1 MNLVS
6 PSPARDV
13 EQLLNSLT
21 GVVSAHVVVNN
32 DGRIVEIH
40 ILSTPEIQAKRVVR
54 NVESAL
60 TAGLGIEIDR
70 RIVSV
75 AQIDDNANTAPEP
88 QPTAMDREVD
98 VGPRYDPRRDS
109 RGRRFEF
116 VRYSARRE
124 IARESSCHVVLR
136 SGDGEFTGAG
146 VGADT
151 PRGRAEAA
159 ARAVF
164 NALESAR
171 GDQGLALEAATIV
184 DTQGQSFVVVAGR
197 ALMGRDSFA
206 LAGAAR
212 LVRSPE
218 ETAILAAL
226 HATNRWSDPET
237 A

>member
-1 MNLVS
+1 MNLA
-6 PSPARDV
+6 SPAPVSDV

-21 GVVSAHVVVNN
+21 GVVSAHVVANN
-32 DGRIVEIH
+32 DGKIVEIH

-75 AQIDDNANTAPEP
+75 AQIDDDATATSETQSP
-88 QPTAMDREVD
+88 AMDPDVA
-98 VGPRYDPRRDS
+98 VGPSFDRP
-109 RGRRFEF
+109 GRRFEF

-124 IARESSCHVVLR
+124 IARESSCEVVLR
-136 SGDGEFTGAG
+136 SGGGEYIGNG
-146 VGADT
+146 SGSDT
-151 PRGRAEAA
+151 FKGRAEAA

-164 NALESAR
+164 EALADAR
-171 GDQGLALEAATIV
+171 GDYELAMEAATIV
-184 DTQGQSFVVVAGR
+184 DTQGQSFVIVSGR
-197 ALMGRDSFA
+197 ALLGRDRIA

-218 ETAILAAL
+218 EAAILAAL
-226 HATNRWSDPET
+226 HATNRWSDPE
-237 A
+237 AA

>member
-1 MNLVS
+1 MNLAS
-6 PSPARDV
+6 PSPASDA

-21 GVVSAHVVVNN
+21 GIVSAHVVADN
-32 DGRIVEIH
+32 DGKIVEIH

-60 TAGLGIEIDR
+60 TAGLGIQIDR

-75 AQIDDNANTAPEP
+75 AQIDDATIATAESRAPIME
-88 QPTAMDREVD
+88 RELD
-98 VGPRYDPRRDS
+98 IGPRHEPYQD
-109 RGRRFEF
+109 RGHRFEF

-124 IARESSCHVVLR
+124 IARESTCEVVLR
-136 SGDGEFTGAG
+136 SDEVEFTGTG
-146 VGADT
+146 SGSDT
-151 PRGRAEAA
+151 HQGRAQAA

-164 NALESAR
+164 DALANAR
-171 GDQGLALEAATIV
+171 GDHELALENATIV
-184 DTQGQSFVVVAGR
+184 ETQGNSFVLVAGR
-197 ALMGRDSFA
+197 ALLGREGIA

-218 ETAILAAL
+218 EAAILAAL
-226 HATNRWSDPET
+226 HATNRWSDPEN

>member
-6 PSPARDV
+6 PSSAGEA

-21 GVVSAHVVVNN
+21 GIVSAHVVADN
-32 DGRIVEIH
+32 DGKIVEIH

-60 TAGLGIEIDR
+60 TAGLGIHIDR

-75 AQIDDNANTAPEP
+75 AQIEDGSIAATESIAPILE
-88 QPTAMDREVD
+88 REVD
-98 VGPRYDPRRDS
+98 AGPRHEPQHRRH
-109 RGRRFEF
+109 RFEF

-124 IARESSCHVVLR
+124 IARESTCEVVLR
-136 SGDGEFTGAG
+136 SDESEFSGIG
-146 VGADT
+146 FGSDT
-151 PRGRAEAA
+151 LQGRAQAA

-164 NALESAR
+164 DALANAR
-171 GDQGLALEAATIV
+171 GDHELALEHATIV
-184 DTQGQSFVVVAGR
+184 EAQGYSFVLVAGR
-197 ALMGRDSFA
+197 ALLGRDAIA

-218 ETAILAAL
+218 EAAILAAL
-226 HATNRWSDPET
+226 HATNRWSDPEN

>member
-1 MNLVS
+1 MNLAS
-6 PSPARDV
+6 PSPASDV

-21 GVVSAHVVVNN
+21 GIVSAHVVTNN
-32 DGRIVEIH
+32 DGKIVEIH

-75 AQIDDNANTAPEP
+75 AQIDDNAATTPEMQTP
-88 QPTAMDREVD
+88 AMEQEADVEPRPDR
-98 VGPRYDPRRDS
+98 R
-109 RGRRFEF
+109 RRFEF

-124 IARESSCHVVLR
+124 VARASSCDVVLR
-136 SGDGEFTGAG
+136 SGDREYTGNG
-146 VGADT
+146 SGSDT
-151 PRGRAEAA
+151 AQGRAEAA

-164 NALESAR
+164 DALADAR
-171 GDQGLALEAATIV
+171 GDHELALEAATMV
-184 DTQGQSFVVVAGR
+184 ETQGQSFVLIAGR
-197 ALMGRDSFA
+197 ALLGRESIA

-218 ETAILAAL
+218 EAAILAAL
-226 HATNRWSDPET
+226 HATNRWSDPEI

>member
-1 MNLVS
+1 MNLAS
-6 PSPARDV
+6 QSSAADV

-21 GVVSAHVVVNN
+21 GVVSAHVVINN
-32 DGRIVEIH
+32 DGKIVEIH
-40 ILSTPEIQAKRVVR
+40 ILATPEIQAKRVVR

-60 TAGLGIEIDR
+60 TAGFGIEIDR

-75 AQIDDNANTAPEP
+75 AQIDD
-88 QPTAMDREVD
+88 D
-98 VGPRYDPRRDS
+98 VPVVSESLPLAAKEDDDAAPRYDRRS
-109 RGRRFEF
+109 HRFEF

-124 IARESSCHVVLR
+124 IARASSCEVVLR
-136 SGDGEFTGAG
+136 SEGGEYTGSG
-146 VGADT
+146 TGSDT
-151 PRGRAEAA
+151 PKGRAEAA

-164 NALESAR
+164 EALANAR
-171 GDQGLALEAATIV
+171 GDNDLALEAATV
-184 DTQGQSFVVVAGR
+184 VETHAQSFVIVAGR
-197 ALMGRDSFA
+197 ALLGRNDIA

-218 ETAILAAL
+218 EAAIIAAL